1 MYIPKYYREEDRKE
15 ILAFLKHNNF
25 AALVT
30 CDGERPIATHTPV
43 EIVESENGWIVYG
56 HISRAN
62 AQKKTFDGREALLI
76 FQGAHTYISA
86 RWYDKVDVP
95 TWDYKIVQL
104 QGVVREL
111 QGNELF
117 SVLSRL
123 VQSPE
128 ADTHYRLENLPQEF
142 VQKEMNGVIGFA
154 LQVTGIDAG
163 YKLSQP
169 ETQEDRKN
177 IVNELEKRGDEYSM
191 EIARSIRERNHAGK

>member
-1 MYIPKYYREEDRKE
+1 MYIPKYYREEDRQK
-15 ILAFLKHNNF
+15 ILAFLKQNNF

-30 CDGERPIATHTPV
+30 FDGEKPIATHAPV
-43 EIVESENGWIVYG
+43 EVVESENGWTIYG

-95 TWDYKIVQL
+95 TWDYKIVHIYGNVHEI
-104 QGVVREL
+104 QGD
-111 QGNELF
+111 ELF

-123 VQSPE
+123 VQTHES
-128 ADTHYRLENLPQEF
+128 DTPYRLEKLPRDF
-142 VQKEMNGVIGFA
+142 VQKEINGIIGFA
-154 LQVTGIDAG
+154 VDVMRVDAG

-169 ETQEDRKN
+169 ETEEDRKN
-177 IVNELEKRGDEYSM
+177 IVNELEKRGDKYSM
-191 EIARSIRERNHAGK
+191 EIAKSIRERNNA

>member
-15 ILAFLKHNNF
+15 ILAFLKQNNF

-30 CDGERPIATHTPV
+30 FDGDKPIATHTPV
-43 EIVESENGWIVYG
+43 EVVESENGWTIYG

-62 AQKKTFDGREALLI
+62 AQKKTFDGRDALLI

-95 TWDYKIVQL
+95 TWDYMIVHIY
-104 QGVVREL
+104 GNVREV
-111 QGNELF
+111 QGDELF

-123 VQSPE
+123 VQTHE
-128 ADTHYRLENLPQEF
+128 ADTPYRLEKLPRDF
-142 VQKEMNGVIGFA
+142 VQKEINGVIGF
-154 LQVTGIDAG
+154 VVDVMRVDAG

-169 ETQEDRKN
+169 ETEEDRKN

-191 EIARSIRERNHAGK
+191 EIAKSIRERNNA